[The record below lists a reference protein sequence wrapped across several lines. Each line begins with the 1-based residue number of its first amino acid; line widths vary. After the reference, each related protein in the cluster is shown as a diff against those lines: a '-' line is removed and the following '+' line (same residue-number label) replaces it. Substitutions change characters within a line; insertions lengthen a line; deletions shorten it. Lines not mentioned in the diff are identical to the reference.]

1 MPTFLKERDK
11 MLLKVQEYLQS
22 KSLSD
27 LQDELGIRCNV
38 YSDRVVLNYHQLD
51 SPKFHPIV
59 KECRG
64 LILSL
69 PEYKIL
75 NKTFNRFY
83 NFNEDPDR
91 ESFDFQNSYLL
102 EKLDGTLISVYH
114 DGIKWCVATRNTAF
128 SEGSCN
134 HTTDQTFYELFC
146 KCVSSTF
153 FDDLEQ
159 YVHKKYCLSFELTSP
174 ENKVVKTYST
184 YSITP
189 LLITCKTTLK
199 EIYDPEN
206 LRQLAEKLKCR
217 SPETMFPCRDLD
229 GRKKEHVFD
238 SLNRLFVTDEG
249 YVLTSH
255 TSNWRVKIKNPRY
268 LAIAHMR
275 NNGEISI
282 KRICYL
288 VCTND
293 HVEYLNYFPEDKV
306 HFEKYIE
313 AFHQAR
319 MEIKSNRHILEIE
332 DQKEFA
338 LAVNH
343 LRCKHVL
350 FWMRK
355 NKTSKI
361 GPFFHDWKRLE
372 GYEDFLSKYVE

>member
-1 MPTFLKERDK
+1 MPTYLKERDK
-11 MLLKVQEYLQS
+11 MLLKVQEYLQT

-27 LQDELGIRCNV
+27 LQDELGILCNV

-69 PEYKIL
+69 PKYEIL

-83 NFNEDPDR
+83 NLNEDPNGK
-91 ESFDFQNSYLL
+91 SFDFKNSYLF

-114 DGIKWCVATRNTAF
+114 DGQKWCVATRNTAF
-128 SEGSCN
+128 AEGSCN
-134 HTTDQTFYELFC
+134 HDTDQTFYELFC

-153 FDDLEQ
+153 FDDLNKF
-159 YVHKKYCLSFELTSP
+159 VSKKHCISFELTSP
-174 ENKVVKTYST
+174 ENKVVKTYSD
-184 YSITP
+184 YQVTP
-189 LLITCKTTLK
+189 LLIACKETLK
-199 EIYDPEN
+199 EIYDPES
-206 LRQLAEKLKCR
+206 LRQLSEKLQCR
-217 SPETMFPCRDLD
+217 KPNVLFSHIDNNERSGAEIM
-229 GRKKEHVFD
+229 D
-238 SLNRLFVTDEG
+238 SLYKLNTTDEG

-255 TSNWRVKIKNPRY
+255 ASNWRVKIKNPRY

-275 NNGEISI
+275 NDGEISI

-319 MEIKSNRHILEIE
+319 MEIKSNRHMLEIE
-332 DQKEFA
+332 NQKEFA
-338 LAVNH
+338 LAINH

-372 GYEDFLSKYVE
+372 SYEDFLNKYVE